1 MKVYFEGTKYKHSL
15 IDERLK
21 LYFNEINDKDETTTE
36 YVGYYAHIDS
46 VPIVILPKIFTKLVK
61 DNKDIIEKLSVGG
74 FKSNKTSY
82 EGVPASF
89 VSKIVYLFYLSL
101 IKFLKRNPKSEL
113 SKKGCI
119 YDVKLTKSSMDTTE
133 LETVIALEA
142 FYIQHKDLLSFKHSE
157 SNSKN
162 FANVDWKQTIRSTT
176 PTNIGRSVLYSCP
189 ITTEEDADFSDELLT
204 VYFSLLNY
212 FTKLYGKNFSIDSRY
227 TLISHRNF
235 SSFVNKSRKILR
247 RINGQHFDDRYIRL
261 SKLLKS
267 YFEIQPLKNK
277 NVFKEDKL
285 LIKGYN
291 IVFEDMIDLLL
302 SDKKVLNELKNQR
315 DGKVVDHIYQYNGL
329 FGGDDIYYIG
339 DSKYYKDTTA
349 FSNNSKYKQFTYAK
363 NVIQFNVDPFAEH
376 EKLTYRDE
384 ITEGY
389 NLSPS
394 FFINGYLFDTNLSNP
409 THGFKVDESSKTMF
423 LCQFENRVFDRDSLY
438 LCYFKLNFLFILQSY
453 IIENK
458 VTISNFRNISY
469 ELIRNHYLKLYN
481 DNYQFYK
488 LKPNIPLE
496 DFVNKFF
503 RVIHGKIYR
512 GNSDI
517 KNNTITLAL
526 NRSETYEKSNNELI
540 QELINFSSCD
550 KFELC

>member
-1 MKVYFEGTKYKHSL
+1 MKVYFEGTKYKYSL

-21 LYFNEINDKDETTTE
+21 LYFDEINDKDESITE
-36 YVGYYAHIDS
+36 YVGYYAHIDK
-46 VPIVILPKIFTKLVK
+46 VPVVILPKIFTKLVK
-61 DNKDIIEKLSVGG
+61 DNKDIIEELSLDG

-82 EGVPASF
+82 EGIPASF

-119 YDVKLTKSSMDTTE
+119 HDVKLNKSSMDTTE
-133 LETVIALEA
+133 LETVIALEE
-142 FYIQHKDLLSFKHSE
+142 FYIQHKDLLSFKHNE

-162 FANVDWKQTIRSTT
+162 FANVDWRKTIRSTA
-176 PTNIGRSVLYSCP
+176 PINIGRSLLYPSP
-189 ITTEEDADFSDELLT
+189 ITSEEDADFSDELLT

-212 FTKLYGKNFSIDSRY
+212 LSKTYGQKLSIDSRY
-227 TLISHRNF
+227 TLIPHRNF
-235 SSFVNKSRKILR
+235 SSFVKKSRKILR
-247 RINGQHFDDRYIRL
+247 RINGQHFDDRFIRL
-261 SKLLKS
+261 SKLLKA
-267 YFEIQPLKNK
+267 YFEIQPLKK
-277 NVFKEDKL
+277 KSSFKEDKL

-315 DGKVVDHIYQYNGL
+315 DGKVVDHIYQYNSL
-329 FGGDDIYYIG
+329 FDGDDVYYIG
-339 DSKYYKDTTA
+339 DSKYYKDTTT

-363 NVIQFNVDPFAEH
+363 NVIQFNVDPFGEH

-384 ITEGY
+384 FTEGY

-394 FFINGYLFDTNLSNP
+394 FFINGFLFDTNLS
-409 THGFKVDESSKTMF
+409 TTAHGFKVDESTKTMF
-423 LCQFENRVFDRDSLY
+423 LCQFENRAFDRDSLY

-458 VTISNFRNISY
+458 TLISRFRNLSY

-481 DNYQFYK
+481 ENYQFYK
-488 LKPNIPLE
+488 LTPNISLE
-496 DFVNKFF
+496 KFINKFF
-503 RVIHGKIYR
+503 KIFHGKIYR

-517 KNNTITLAL
+517 KDNTLTLAL
-526 NRSETYEKSNNELI
+526 SRSKNHEKSNNELL
-540 QELINFSSCD
+540 QKLAYFSNC
-550 KFELC
+550 KEFNLY

>member
-1 MKVYFEGTKYKHSL
+1 MKVYFEGTKYKYSL

-21 LYFNEINDKDETTTE
+21 QYFDEINDKDESITE
-36 YVGYYAHIDS
+36 YVGYYAHIDK
-46 VPIVILPKIFTKLVK
+46 VPVVILPKIFTKLVK
-61 DNKDIIEKLSVGG
+61 DNKDIIEELSLDG

-82 EGVPASF
+82 EGIPASF

-119 YDVKLTKSSMDTTE
+119 HDVKLNKSSMDTTE

-142 FYIQHKDLLSFKHSE
+142 FYIQHKDLLSFKHNE

-162 FANVDWKQTIRSTT
+162 FANVDWKKTIRTTT
-176 PTNIGRSVLYSCP
+176 PINIGKSVLYPLPVTS
-189 ITTEEDADFSDELLT
+189 EEDVDFSDELLT

-212 FTKLYGKNFSIDSRY
+212 FSKTYGKKYSIDNRY

-235 SSFVNKSRKILR
+235 SSFANKSRKILR
-247 RINGQHFDDRYIRL
+247 RINGQHFDDRFIRL
-261 SKLLKS
+261 SKLLKA
-267 YFEIQPLKNK
+267 YFEIQALKK
-277 NVFKEDKL
+277 KSVFKEDKL

-302 SDKKVLNELKNQR
+302 SDKLVLNELKNQR
-315 DGKVVDHIYQYNGL
+315 DGKIVDHIYQYNSL
-329 FGGDDIYYIG
+329 FDGDDIYYIG
-339 DSKYYKDTTA
+339 DSKYYKDTTT
-349 FSNNSKYKQFTYAK
+349 FSKNSKYKQFTYAK
-363 NVIQFNVDPFAEH
+363 NVIQFNVDPFEDH
-376 EKLTYRDE
+376 EKLTYRDGL
-384 ITEGY
+384 TEGY

-394 FFINGYLFDTNLSNP
+394 FFINGFLFDTNLNNP
-409 THGFKVDESSKTMF
+409 AHGFKVDESTKSMF

-458 VTISNFRNISY
+458 SIISSFRNLSY

-481 DNYQFYK
+481 EKYQFYK
-488 LKPNIPLE
+488 LEPNIPLE
-496 DFVNKFF
+496 EFVNKFF
-503 RVIHGKIYR
+503 KVIHGKIYR

-517 KNNTITLAL
+517 QNDTITLAL
-526 NRSETYEKSNNELI
+526 ARSEKYKIPNNELLH
-540 QELINFSSCD
+540 ELSIFARYEEFN
-550 KFELC
+550 LC